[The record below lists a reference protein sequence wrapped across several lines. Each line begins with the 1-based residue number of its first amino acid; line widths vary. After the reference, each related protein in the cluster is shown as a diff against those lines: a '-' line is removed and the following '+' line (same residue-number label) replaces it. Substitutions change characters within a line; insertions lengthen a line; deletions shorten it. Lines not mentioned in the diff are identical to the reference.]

1 MTNLKDVQKDPKK
14 LAQFIKEREKETPPA
29 DKDRFDAA
37 MKSMASQKSS
47 KDQKSSDYDLNGCY
61 SGIQIPWRS

>member
-1 MTNLKDVQKDPKK
+1 VTTLKETQQDPKK

-37 MKSMASQKSS
+37 MKSMASQKLS
-47 KDQKSSDYDLNGCY
+47 KGKNHLIGV
-61 SGIQIPWRS
+61 

>member
-14 LAQFIKEREKETPPA
+14 LSQFIKEREKEIPPA

-37 MKSMASQKSS
+37 MKSMASQNSS
-47 KDQKSSDYDLNGCY
+47 KDRKSSD
-61 SGIQIPWRS
+61 

>member
-1 MTNLKDVQKDPKK
+1 MITLKEAQEAPKK

-37 MKSMASQKSS
+37 MNSMAS
-47 KDQKSSDYDLNGCY
+47 
-61 SGIQIPWRS
+61 

>member
-1 MTNLKDVQKDPKK
+1 MTTLKQAQEQNNLDK
-14 LAQFIKEREKETPPA
+14 FIKEREKETPPA

-47 KDQKSSDYDLNGCY
+47 KDQKSSD
-61 SGIQIPWRS
+61 